1 MSRDE
6 VEKNLNFLGFLIMQN
21 KLKSATIKSIFELN
35 QADIRTIM
43 ATGDNILT
51 GLSVARNCGI
61 IKEEQIV
68 YLADLIEDGDEMGI
82 SWKISKDS
90 EAIMQDHIHPKDAI
104 KNMNVSKVLPWEK
117 DKEEGFAIAITGKA
131 FNYIV
136 NDAAMK
142 AVL

>member
-1 MSRDE
+1 
-6 VEKNLNFLGFLIMQN
+6 
-21 KLKSATIKSIFELN
+21 
-35 QADIRTIM
+35 
-43 ATGDNILT
+43 
-51 GLSVARNCGI
+51 
-61 IKEEQIV
+61 
-68 YLADLIEDGDEMGI
+68 MGI